1 LEIGILPSSFD
12 ERTLDANSGLNM
24 MSSTVKDAARLAE
37 VSTATVSRVSN
48 GIDNVSGKTRDKS
61 WLQFQNCSIVPTR
74 TQPN

>member
-1 LEIGILPSSFD
+1 
-12 ERTLDANSGLNM
+12 
-24 MSSTVKDAARLAE
+24 MSITVKDAARLAG
-37 VSTATVSRVSN
+37 VSTAKVSRITN